1 MSQNENKAKFNKV
14 IITGGTSVFGYN
26 NYLKE
31 MAVDISELNILL
43 KRGQVTLEDAIK
55 KCKDRQ
61 FPVDEGYYKRISAEF
76 SVINELKKA
85 GHLSEQFDVTI
96 LHTDT
101 KDGCLAAEINKKII
115 EQQFNTKVKLVEVEN
130 LDVSN
135 SRKLREN
142 LGDFMEKLS
151 RELVQSYKEY
161 TFFAPIGGYKLMT
174 YLGYVVGSFYGYET
188 GYLYEE
194 NQVLIKIPPMP
205 VKIDIE
211 WILKK
216 RDLLIKLLKDEIVYF
231 SDLEEKDKIF
241 INENSFFFERVSD
254 DNDQLVSLNAYGEF
268 ILKDY
273 LFTRKLVSRDL
284 IYMFDDAKYR
294 NHIQAN
300 LLNLIS
306 KVKSFYRDGNKG
318 KNIIGE
324 IMHNKEW
331 GFDKPYLYKGDSNGE
346 LVFRCLWDY
355 DFNND
360 EIKIFE
366 IWTNH
371 ADYERECAAISKKGY
386 NKNQEMVE
394 ID

>member
-1 MSQNENKAKFNKV
+1 VSKNANKSKFNKV
-14 IITGGTSVFGYN
+14 IITGGASVFNRN
-26 NYLKE
+26 NYLAEK
-31 MAVDISELNILL
+31 VRDIIVLNNSL
-43 KRGQVTLEDAIK
+43 KNGRVTLEEAK
-55 KCKDRQ
+55 RSCKDRQ
-61 FPVDEGYYKRISAEF
+61 FPVDERYSKRISAEF
-76 SVINELKKA
+76 SVINALKKA

-101 KDGCLAAEINKKII
+101 KDGCFAAEINKKII
-115 EQQFNTKVKLVEVEN
+115 EQQFNTNVKLVKVEN

-161 TFFAPIGGYKLMT
+161 TFFAPVGGYKLMT

-205 VKIDIE
+205 LKIDID

-216 RDLLIKLLKDEIVYF
+216 RDLLTKLLKDEIVYY
-231 SDLEEKDKIF
+231 SDLAEEDKIF
-241 INENSFFFERVSD
+241 INENSFFFEKVSD
-254 DNDQLVSLNAYGEF
+254 ENDQLVSLNAYGKF

-273 LFTRKLVSRDL
+273 LLTRKLVSKHL
-284 IYMFDDAKYR
+284 IHMFDNAKYR
-294 NHIQAN
+294 NHIQSN

-346 LVFRCLWDY
+346 LIFRCLWDY
-355 DFNND
+355 DFSND
-360 EIKIFE
+360 VIKIFE

-371 ADYERECAAISKKGY
+371 GDYERECKAIANKGY
-386 NKNQEMVE
+386 NNPEEMIE
-394 ID
+394 IG